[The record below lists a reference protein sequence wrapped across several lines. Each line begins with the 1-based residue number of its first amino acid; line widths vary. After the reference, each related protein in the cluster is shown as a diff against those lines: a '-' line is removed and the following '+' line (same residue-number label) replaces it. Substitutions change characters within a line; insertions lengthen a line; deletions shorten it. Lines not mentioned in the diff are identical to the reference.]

1 MAANLLAFDSW
12 DISYHFDQRSS
23 QDAFT
28 NVCLSVIRKLIIS
41 EGL

>member
-1 MAANLLAFDSW
+1 MAANLLELDSW
-12 DISYHFDQRSS
+12 GISYHFDQRSP

-28 NVCLSVIRKLIIS
+28 NVSLSVIRKLIIS